1 MLFFHGN
8 LNIYLRLQEDFLLS
22 VNPRGKN
29 SLIRAG
35 YGGWLMY
42 TAASMEIWVLF

>member
-1 MLFFHGN
+1 MMYFHGN

-42 TAASMEIWVLF
+42 TAASMETWVLF